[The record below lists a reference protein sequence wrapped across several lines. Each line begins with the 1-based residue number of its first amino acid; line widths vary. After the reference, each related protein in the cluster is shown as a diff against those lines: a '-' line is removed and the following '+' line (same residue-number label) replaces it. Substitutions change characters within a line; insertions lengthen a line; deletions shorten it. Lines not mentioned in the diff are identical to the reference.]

1 MKIPTKDHNGNQN
14 GWLIPVWNS
23 LGSDYKPAQVYVT
36 AVLPGM
42 RKGPH
47 LHRRRTGCFCCI
59 SGNCDIVCRNED
71 GVYFRYKDMGLDHL
85 RVNVRPGV
93 AVEIICT
100 STGWDPAILINMP
113 TPAWSAD
120 DPDEHEVTDWNPNV

>member
-1 MKIPTKDHNGNQN
+1 MKIPTKDRAGNQN

-47 LHRRRTGCFCCI
+47 LHKKRAGRFCCI
-59 SGNCDIVCRNED
+59 SGNCDIVMQSDD
-71 GVYFRYKDMGLDHL
+71 GLYHRIKDMGLTHQ
-85 RVNVRPGV
+85 
-93 AVEIICT
+93 AVHACAGTPLEIICT
-100 STGWDPAILINMP
+100 STEPAILINMP
-113 TPAWSAD
+113 MPAWSTD
-120 DPDEHEVTDWNPNV
+120 DPDEWPVENWEPNV